1 MREDILNNIVEKM
14 ATDPDFLK
22 NLEAKPGKA
31 LVDAGLTWEE
41 VAEIKKTAEGPQTEA
56 LGERSSAG
64 FTAVGELWF
73 KMTGQCGCQSSWI
86 SSAPGARATVPFC
99 T

>member
-31 LVDAGLTWEE
+31 LVEAGLTWEE
-41 VAEIKKTAEGPQTEA
+41 VAEIKKTADGPQTEA
-56 LGERSSAG
+56 LGERSSAA

-86 SSAPGARATVPFC
+86 SSGKAIVPFC
-99 T
+99 A